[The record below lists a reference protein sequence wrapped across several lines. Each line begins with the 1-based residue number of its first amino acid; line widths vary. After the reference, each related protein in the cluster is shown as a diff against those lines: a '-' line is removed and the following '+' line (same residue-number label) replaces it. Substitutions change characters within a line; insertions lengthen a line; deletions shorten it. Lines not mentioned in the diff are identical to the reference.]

1 MPSPKVPQGSR
12 TRMPPGPGQDPPRIF
27 ACRPNNSPGN
37 MHDFY
42 KASPKQSPENA
53 HRTLQ
58 TSKAVSRELAKT
70 PCVKLHASPRVPQ
83 RVAPEMISGF
93 DQAHPSILQISMRT
107 PQEICRDLQVICMG
121 FPPRTLHLASR
132 SCPQVSCK
140 SPPELPNQ
148 SAKIPQVICVSPPS
162 DSLRLSLR
170 NATRIWPR
178 CP

>member
-1 MPSPKVPQGSR
+1 
-12 TRMPPGPGQDPPRIF
+12 
-27 ACRPNNSPGN
+27 

-93 DQAHPSILQISMRT
+93 DQAHPSILQTSIRT
-107 PQEICRDLQVICMG
+107 PQEVCRDFQVICMG
-121 FPPRTLHLASR
+121 
-132 SCPQVSCK
+132 
-140 SPPELPNQ
+140 SPPP
-148 SAKIPQVICVSPPS
+148 PPS
-162 DSLRLSLR
+162 HR
-170 NATRIWPR
+170 NLGSRPEMPRRTSIDHPRIVRIARHVHKFSPGFFANCACLPPKDFPGMSARQAPKTWPR
-178 CP
+178 NPKKSVHLLKNSPRNLPRSPWQCP